1 MKITMKIS
9 MKIMGSVKL
18 EHLCLRVKIYIKA
31 WEWYIFQKKKKW
43 GFDKWYICEEEN
55 IDMKIMGD
63 WQTVHLAEKKQRMRM
78 VHLPEKKMGA

>member
-1 MKITMKIS
+1 MKIS

-31 WEWYIFQKKKKW
+31 WEWYIFQKKKKR

-55 IDMKIMGD
+55 IDMKIIGV
-63 WQTVHLAEKKQRMRM
+63 WWM
-78 VHLPEKKMGA
+78 VHLQKKMHMKKMSDKWYIFHK